1 MRPFAWLFASL
12 LLCACVSTNAA
23 VMNTSSIRPAIH
35 PDSVVIYR
43 AADQVP
49 RKYEEIAILNSK
61 GDVDMTDEAKMFKS
75 MRKKAAELG
84 ANGVILGEM
93 KDPGTGAK
101 VAKVLIGTS
110 ANRKGKSVAIYVHPP
125 GKDSVT
131 TSR

>member
-1 MRPFAWLFASL
+1 
-12 LLCACVSTNAA
+12 
-23 VMNTSSIRPAIH
+23 
-35 PDSVVIYR
+35 
-43 AADQVP
+43 
-49 RKYEEIAILNSK
+49 
-61 GDVDMTDEAKMFKS
+61 MTDEAKMFKS

-101 VAKVLIGTS
+101 VAQVLFGTS
-110 ANRKGKSVAIYVHPP
+110 ANRKGKSVAIYVYPP

>member
-1 MRPFAWLFASL
+1 M
-12 LLCACVSTNAA
+12 LCACVSTNAA
-23 VMNTSSIRPAIH
+23 VMNTSLIRPAIH

-43 AADQVP
+43 TADQVP
-49 RKYEEIAILNSK
+49 RKYDEIALLNSK

-110 ANRKGKSVAIYVHPP
+110 ANRKGKSVAIYVYPQ